1 MATRTTAIVIDAGSS
16 GSRAHLYTFGAPQ
29 LTTIREEWSMKRW
42 PGLSACAIE
51 ANISSCAKKNLSHML
66 HELQIGCNTLAHVR
80 CAGAPVYLRATAGL
94 RLLQTQDR
102 ESILHGAAQAIR
114 LSTFRLASLPRTLPG
129 SEEALYDW
137 LMVNAAAG
145 ALDAPMSA
153 TFAVLDM
160 GGASTQIA
168 FAPALTSLPAQG
180 MQQLSSQLGGRAL
193 YDAVSRL
200 GFGMN
205 EAHEGV
211 LKRWRGAGRH
221 PCNLPGDYDGC
232 RKAVSAFVHTAE

>member
-129 SEEALYDW
+129 ARRPYTT
-137 LMVNAAAG
+137 G
-145 ALDAPMSA
+145 
-153 TFAVLDM
+153 
-160 GGASTQIA
+160 
-168 FAPALTSLPAQG
+168 
-180 MQQLSSQLGGRAL
+180 
-193 YDAVSRL
+193 
-200 GFGMN
+200 
-205 EAHEGV
+205 
-211 LKRWRGAGRH
+211 
-221 PCNLPGDYDGC
+221 
-232 RKAVSAFVHTAE
+232 